1 MRMSEAEF
9 LNRLNKAFPEKVI
22 FAEQSRLSEYLSLF
36 VEIRRYARG
45 AGVSSVQWLTGR
57 GFIWKETGYIEPDM
71 HSGDTCGPSPDY
83 TAFELADYV
92 FRTYPLAGEYQ
103 LTDAEDA
110 LLYQSASETVKK
122 VLIDGGRTSVKED
135 AVLVL
140 ETINLLKGWSSELA
154 DEETSGSL
162 WNYIFLQYG
171 FNPEN
176 SEAAANRLYNYFR
189 GAIKGTLAHYK
200 RFFAP
205 EGTQRYYTSLLLHAL
220 APKQSIESLYSIL
233 FDFYV
238 KNLDFQYVTEDISY
252 KVFTKGM
259 RARWDSRIAKNDEL
273 QLRADAIFSGL
284 QTLFKERPG
293 YMAVLCDSIVK
304 KMDAILRN
312 ENTDLIDPDRNYWD
326 TILVEWYQRKSSTER
341 VQAQGE
347 QRQRKTEYVATTTDR
362 IYAQYTMEHSS
373 VGIAIPKIRL
383 SKVAQ
388 QRPVIKIYQSE
399 ICIYNAELSVTGDE
413 LCLTTRSLFIPF
425 EEMSYDFSNTPAIRV
440 EIHYDGELLYN
451 SAEKLYRQYILLD
464 ASGAERTPHCGT
476 IYLFASNL
484 QEVTFPDD
492 TDGIYSYPYPGQL
505 YRINLDEVSSAA
517 IDGREIFVCASTAAQ
532 FRHHTSLRKAVSAQ
546 VIHQGV
552 SFDIFPAPFQ
562 LFIILPEGEKS
573 IRYQFSIDGVRHNA
587 DAFCDG
593 GNELEIPSENDALCH
608 CVRIIDLA
616 TDLVK
621 YEFNYIVLA
630 DFNVT
635 LNAPIYYADGSQAT
649 ANISFAAKQF
659 HYSLVLEDTSER
671 IIVPVSGMAWQLELY
686 IPLVHCTLM
695 GHNAFKI
702 PGMIWH
708 KSILH
713 DEFVKLGLPEGWSGQ
728 LMLGISPV
736 PEVSPSYFE
745 LGNTLRAITAPQAEY
760 DLWISLENIAGNH
773 INRKITTIACK
784 PTFAAPP
791 IEVID
796 STLHWQP
803 EGNYV
808 GDPESTFQVEVQRP
822 GGSIDTYAT
831 STESTALANTSSY
844 ALGNYSYQVFLKK
857 KSLFSGGMNELIFKG
872 SYCVGNPLEWLY
884 DGKELIIGDALY
896 WDFETET
903 LKALLMKYGCGIL
916 TNLDYQETTIASG
929 ETMPAPC
936 YSATLSFIS
945 STGRRIPFMRD
956 VPPSPSNYV
965 QRAGRAGRAKH
976 SAAFVMTYA
985 KLSSHD
991 FTYYDDPT
999 AMISGKIKAPIFE
1012 IENEKILN
1020 RHIFAVALSSFFAQH
1035 KEVYAG
1041 DNQTVLLNEGGYE
1054 LLKEYL
1060 NTQPENL
1067 RQLLLRS
1074 IPTKMHQRLGIADFG
1089 WINRL
1094 CGENGVLE
1102 IAVQDFRG
1110 TVAEMEKELLAC
1122 RRRHDDEAAGVWSR
1136 TLRNFRCSKDDNA
1149 GKKSLIDF
1157 LVRNN
1162 VLPKYGFPVDT
1173 VELIPD
1179 INAVG
1184 RGKALQLA
1192 RDLQMAI
1199 AEYAPGAEVV
1209 ADGKMYVSRYIRKMP
1224 GKNADAAW
1232 EKGFYCPKCPTCGQ
1246 PNFTKDPVT
1255 GSGREC
1261 VSCHTPIKRLSW
1273 RKTLEPRMGFCAEKN
1288 ARPVPMHRPEHDFKT
1303 DDYYI
1308 GDPHRNLIAKQIFE
1322 VNGQSLQIEST
1333 SNDSLVVIG
1342 QTDYKVCPAC
1352 GYASETGIPLEH
1364 KNSRGYRCVNKE
1376 GNSAEYRLSHDF
1388 KTDVAKITFVTQE
1401 AADINVMLSVLY
1413 ALLEGLSR
1421 EMGIERTDIK
1431 GCLFYTSVD
1440 GCMIFSVVLYDAVA
1454 GGAGHVRRIVTA
1466 DGQAFQRVLAKAI
1479 SVVDNCDCDSS
1490 CYRCLRNY
1498 YNQKIHDNLNR
1509 NQASA
1514 FLHQWVGN
1522 MNPLPME
1529 TIE

>member
-22 FAEQSRLSEYLSLF
+22 FAEQARLSVYLSLF

-45 AGVSSVQWLTGR
+45 TGVSSVQWLTDR
-57 GFIWKETGYIEPDM
+57 GFIWKETGYVEPDM
-71 HSGDTCGPSPDY
+71 HNVDKCGPSPDY

-92 FRTYPLAGEYQ
+92 FRAYPLAGEYQ

-122 VLIDGGRTSVKED
+122 VLIDGGRTSVRED

-259 RARWDSRIAKNDEL
+259 RARWDSRVAKNDEL

-383 SKVAQ
+383 SKIAQ

-413 LCLTTRSLFIPF
+413 LCLTTRSRFIPF
-425 EEMSYDFSNTPAIRV
+425 EEMSYDFSNPPTIRV

-451 SAEKLYRQYILLD
+451 SVEKLYRQYILLD
-464 ASGAERTPHCGT
+464 ASGTERTTHRGT
-476 IYLFASNL
+476 IYLFASNS

-562 LFIILPEGEKS
+562 LFIVLPEGEKS

-587 DAFCDG
+587 DAFCEG
-593 GNELEIPSENDALCH
+593 GNELEIPSENDGLCH

-671 IIVPVSGMAWQLELY
+671 IIVPVSGM
-686 IPLVHCTLM
+686 V
-695 GHNAFKI
+695 
-702 PGMIWH
+702 
-708 KSILH
+708 
-713 DEFVKLGLPEGWSGQ
+713 
-728 LMLGISPV
+728 
-736 PEVSPSYFE
+736 
-745 LGNTLRAITAPQAEY
+745 
-760 DLWISLENIAGNH
+760 
-773 INRKITTIACK
+773 
-784 PTFAAPP
+784 
-791 IEVID
+791 
-796 STLHWQP
+796 
-803 EGNYV
+803 
-808 GDPESTFQVEVQRP
+808 
-822 GGSIDTYAT
+822 
-831 STESTALANTSSY
+831 
-844 ALGNYSYQVFLKK
+844 
-857 KSLFSGGMNELIFKG
+857 
-872 SYCVGNPLEWLY
+872 
-884 DGKELIIGDALY
+884 
-896 WDFETET
+896 
-903 LKALLMKYGCGIL
+903 
-916 TNLDYQETTIASG
+916 
-929 ETMPAPC
+929 
-936 YSATLSFIS
+936 
-945 STGRRIPFMRD
+945 
-956 VPPSPSNYV
+956 
-965 QRAGRAGRAKH
+965 
-976 SAAFVMTYA
+976 
-985 KLSSHD
+985 
-991 FTYYDDPT
+991 
-999 AMISGKIKAPIFE
+999 
-1012 IENEKILN
+1012 
-1020 RHIFAVALSSFFAQH
+1020 
-1035 KEVYAG
+1035 
-1041 DNQTVLLNEGGYE
+1041 
-1054 LLKEYL
+1054 
-1060 NTQPENL
+1060 
-1067 RQLLLRS
+1067 
-1074 IPTKMHQRLGIADFG
+1074 
-1089 WINRL
+1089 
-1094 CGENGVLE
+1094 
-1102 IAVQDFRG
+1102 
-1110 TVAEMEKELLAC
+1110 
-1122 RRRHDDEAAGVWSR
+1122 
-1136 TLRNFRCSKDDNA
+1136 
-1149 GKKSLIDF
+1149 
-1157 LVRNN
+1157 
-1162 VLPKYGFPVDT
+1162 
-1173 VELIPD
+1173 
-1179 INAVG
+1179 
-1184 RGKALQLA
+1184 
-1192 RDLQMAI
+1192 
-1199 AEYAPGAEVV
+1199 
-1209 ADGKMYVSRYIRKMP
+1209 
-1224 GKNADAAW
+1224 
-1232 EKGFYCPKCPTCGQ
+1232 
-1246 PNFTKDPVT
+1246 
-1255 GSGREC
+1255 
-1261 VSCHTPIKRLSW
+1261 
-1273 RKTLEPRMGFCAEKN
+1273 
-1288 ARPVPMHRPEHDFKT
+1288 
-1303 DDYYI
+1303 
-1308 GDPHRNLIAKQIFE
+1308 
-1322 VNGQSLQIEST
+1322 
-1333 SNDSLVVIG
+1333 
-1342 QTDYKVCPAC
+1342 
-1352 GYASETGIPLEH
+1352 
-1364 KNSRGYRCVNKE
+1364 
-1376 GNSAEYRLSHDF
+1376 
-1388 KTDVAKITFVTQE
+1388 
-1401 AADINVMLSVLY
+1401 
-1413 ALLEGLSR
+1413 
-1421 EMGIERTDIK
+1421 
-1431 GCLFYTSVD
+1431 
-1440 GCMIFSVVLYDAVA
+1440 
-1454 GGAGHVRRIVTA
+1454 
-1466 DGQAFQRVLAKAI
+1466 
-1479 SVVDNCDCDSS
+1479 
-1490 CYRCLRNY
+1490 
-1498 YNQKIHDNLNR
+1498 
-1509 NQASA
+1509 
-1514 FLHQWVGN
+1514 
-1522 MNPLPME
+1522 
-1529 TIE
+1529 

>member
-1 MRMSEAEF
+1 MNRYGKRCVLYPRVSTEMQVDGYSLEGQKNMLTRFADREEMIIVDTYEDAGKSGKSIEGRPAFQKMLRDIEDGLDIDYILVYKLSRFGRNAADILNSLELVQSYGVNLICIEEGIDSSQTSGKLLISVLSAVAEIERENIIEQTMNGRREKARQGGWNGGFAPYGYTLEDNKLMIEETEAVAIRKIFELYTSSEIGLGGIANQLNLQGIRKIPRQNGTLEDWTGHFIKLILDNPVYCGKIAYGRRTKEKVKGTKNDYQMKRNDDYILTEGQHKGIVSEEVWEKAHAKRLRTGVKQPSKIGRDRVHLLSGLLKCPVCGSPMYTNKHAWTNKDGTYKEIYYYVCSRNRMVRGKHCEYKAMLKKTDIEPMVIEAIREIVRNEEYAQAIKKRIGVQIDTKAVDKE
-9 LNRLNKAFPEKVI
+9 LEGYQAKLKEVDLNKTRLEREIDSLPADAKYRERKLHDMTLRLDSLYDVIVELEEKI
-22 FAEQSRLSEYLSLF
+22 EDARLRRDAIKQQAITLENIYKIMVNFDCVYNIINDEEKRNVVTALIKEIEIYRNDESEYPLKRIGLNF
-36 VEIRRYARG
+36 
-45 AGVSSVQWLTGR
+45 
-57 GFIWKETGYIEPDM
+57 P
-71 HSGDTCGPSPDY
+71 
-83 TAFELADYV
+83 V
-92 FRTYPLAGEYQ
+92 F
-103 LTDAEDA
+103 
-110 LLYQSASETVKK
+110 K
-122 VLIDGGRTSVKED
+122 DGGEVTELLWDKGNTVD
-135 AVLVL
+135 TVLVL
-140 ETINLLKGWSSELA
+140 ETINLLKIWSSGLA
-154 DEETSGSL
+154 DEDISGSF

-171 FNPEN
+171 FKSEN

-205 EGTQRYYTSLLLHAL
+205 EGTQQYYTSLLLHAL

-293 YMAVLCDSIVK
+293 YMAVFCDSIVK

-399 ICIYNAELSVTGDE
+399 ICIYNAEFSVTGDE

-517 IDGREIFVCASTAAQ
+517 IDGREVFVCASTAAQ

-562 LFIILPEGEKS
+562 LFIVLPEGEKS

-593 GNELEIPSENDALCH
+593 GNELEIPSENDGLCH

-659 HYSLVLEDTSER
+659 HYSLVLEDTSDS

-686 IPLVHCTLM
+686 IPLVHCALM

-713 DEFVKLGLPEGWSGQ
+713 DEFVKLELPEGWSGQ

-808 GDPESTFQVEVQRP
+808 GDPESTFQVEIQRP

-945 STGRRIPFMRD
+945 STGRRIPFN
-956 VPPSPSNYV
+956 SKPSNDFELV
-965 QRAGRAGRAKH
+965 NPAK
-976 SAAFVMTYA
+976 VW
-985 KLSSHD
+985 
-991 FTYYDDPT
+991 
-999 AMISGKIKAPIFE
+999 IV
-1012 IENEKILN
+1012 NEHLLIL
-1020 RHIFAVALSSFFAQH
+1020 
-1035 KEVYAG
+1035 
-1041 DNQTVLLNEGGYE
+1041 
-1054 LLKEYL
+1054 
-1060 NTQPENL
+1060 
-1067 RQLLLRS
+1067 
-1074 IPTKMHQRLGIADFG
+1074 
-1089 WINRL
+1089 
-1094 CGENGVLE
+1094 
-1102 IAVQDFRG
+1102 
-1110 TVAEMEKELLAC
+1110 
-1122 RRRHDDEAAGVWSR
+1122 
-1136 TLRNFRCSKDDNA
+1136 RC
-1149 GKKSLIDF
+1149 
-1157 LVRNN
+1157 
-1162 VLPKYGFPVDT
+1162 T
-1173 VELIPD
+1173 TE
-1179 INAVG
+1179 
-1184 RGKALQLA
+1184 
-1192 RDLQMAI
+1192 
-1199 AEYAPGAEVV
+1199 
-1209 ADGKMYVSRYIRKMP
+1209 
-1224 GKNADAAW
+1224 
-1232 EKGFYCPKCPTCGQ
+1232 
-1246 PNFTKDPVT
+1246 
-1255 GSGREC
+1255 
-1261 VSCHTPIKRLSW
+1261 
-1273 RKTLEPRMGFCAEKN
+1273 
-1288 ARPVPMHRPEHDFKT
+1288 
-1303 DDYYI
+1303 
-1308 GDPHRNLIAKQIFE
+1308 
-1322 VNGQSLQIEST
+1322 
-1333 SNDSLVVIG
+1333 
-1342 QTDYKVCPAC
+1342 
-1352 GYASETGIPLEH
+1352 
-1364 KNSRGYRCVNKE
+1364 
-1376 GNSAEYRLSHDF
+1376 
-1388 KTDVAKITFVTQE
+1388 
-1401 AADINVMLSVLY
+1401 
-1413 ALLEGLSR
+1413 
-1421 EMGIERTDIK
+1421 
-1431 GCLFYTSVD
+1431 
-1440 GCMIFSVVLYDAVA
+1440 DAVY
-1454 GGAGHVRRIVTA
+1454 VDKDFSTIV
-1466 DGQAFQRVLAKAI
+1466 
-1479 SVVDNCDCDSS
+1479 
-1490 CYRCLRNY
+1490 
-1498 YNQKIHDNLNR
+1498 NR
-1509 NQASA
+1509 NPDTYMSKAEQHHRLKTPDYFKYSIREGY
-1514 FLHQWVGN
+1514 QYV
-1522 MNPLPME
+1522 
-1529 TIE
+1529 

>member
-122 VLIDGGRTSVKED
+122 VLIDGGRTSVRED

-562 LFIILPEGEKS
+562 LFIVLPEGEKS
-573 IRYQFSIDGVRHNA
+573 IRYQFSIDGMRHNA
-587 DAFCDG
+587 DAFCGG
-593 GNELEIPSENDALCH
+593 GNELEIPSENDGLCH

-659 HYSLVLEDTSER
+659 HYSLVLEDMYR
-671 IIVPVSGMAWQLELY
+671 
-686 IPLVHCTLM
+686 
-695 GHNAFKI
+695 
-702 PGMIWH
+702 
-708 KSILH
+708 
-713 DEFVKLGLPEGWSGQ
+713 
-728 LMLGISPV
+728 
-736 PEVSPSYFE
+736 
-745 LGNTLRAITAPQAEY
+745 
-760 DLWISLENIAGNH
+760 
-773 INRKITTIACK
+773 
-784 PTFAAPP
+784 PP
-791 IEVID
+791 IQ
-796 STLHWQP
+796 T
-803 EGNYV
+803 
-808 GDPESTFQVEVQRP
+808 
-822 GGSIDTYAT
+822 
-831 STESTALANTSSY
+831 
-844 ALGNYSYQVFLKK
+844 
-857 KSLFSGGMNELIFKG
+857 
-872 SYCVGNPLEWLY
+872 
-884 DGKELIIGDALY
+884 
-896 WDFETET
+896 
-903 LKALLMKYGCGIL
+903 
-916 TNLDYQETTIASG
+916 
-929 ETMPAPC
+929 
-936 YSATLSFIS
+936 
-945 STGRRIPFMRD
+945 
-956 VPPSPSNYV
+956 
-965 QRAGRAGRAKH
+965 
-976 SAAFVMTYA
+976 
-985 KLSSHD
+985 
-991 FTYYDDPT
+991 
-999 AMISGKIKAPIFE
+999 PIF
-1012 IENEKILN
+1012 
-1020 RHIFAVALSSFFAQH
+1020 
-1035 KEVYAG
+1035 
-1041 DNQTVLLNEGGYE
+1041 
-1054 LLKEYL
+1054 
-1060 NTQPENL
+1060 
-1067 RQLLLRS
+1067 
-1074 IPTKMHQRLGIADFG
+1074 
-1089 WINRL
+1089 
-1094 CGENGVLE
+1094 
-1102 IAVQDFRG
+1102 
-1110 TVAEMEKELLAC
+1110 
-1122 RRRHDDEAAGVWSR
+1122 
-1136 TLRNFRCSKDDNA
+1136 
-1149 GKKSLIDF
+1149 
-1157 LVRNN
+1157 
-1162 VLPKYGFPVDT
+1162 
-1173 VELIPD
+1173 
-1179 INAVG
+1179 
-1184 RGKALQLA
+1184 
-1192 RDLQMAI
+1192 
-1199 AEYAPGAEVV
+1199 
-1209 ADGKMYVSRYIRKMP
+1209 
-1224 GKNADAAW
+1224 
-1232 EKGFYCPKCPTCGQ
+1232 
-1246 PNFTKDPVT
+1246 
-1255 GSGREC
+1255 
-1261 VSCHTPIKRLSW
+1261 
-1273 RKTLEPRMGFCAEKN
+1273 
-1288 ARPVPMHRPEHDFKT
+1288 
-1303 DDYYI
+1303 
-1308 GDPHRNLIAKQIFE
+1308 
-1322 VNGQSLQIEST
+1322 
-1333 SNDSLVVIG
+1333 
-1342 QTDYKVCPAC
+1342 
-1352 GYASETGIPLEH
+1352 
-1364 KNSRGYRCVNKE
+1364 
-1376 GNSAEYRLSHDF
+1376 
-1388 KTDVAKITFVTQE
+1388 
-1401 AADINVMLSVLY
+1401 
-1413 ALLEGLSR
+1413 
-1421 EMGIERTDIK
+1421 
-1431 GCLFYTSVD
+1431 
-1440 GCMIFSVVLYDAVA
+1440 
-1454 GGAGHVRRIVTA
+1454 
-1466 DGQAFQRVLAKAI
+1466 
-1479 SVVDNCDCDSS
+1479 
-1490 CYRCLRNY
+1490 
-1498 YNQKIHDNLNR
+1498 
-1509 NQASA
+1509 
-1514 FLHQWVGN
+1514 
-1522 MNPLPME
+1522 
-1529 TIE
+1529 

>member
-22 FAEQSRLSEYLSLF
+22 FAEQARLSVYLSLF

-45 AGVSSVQWLTGR
+45 TGVSSVQWLTDR
-57 GFIWKETGYIEPDM
+57 GFIWKETGYVEPDM
-71 HSGDTCGPSPDY
+71 HNVDKCGPSPDY

-92 FRTYPLAGEYQ
+92 FRAYPLAGEYQ

-122 VLIDGGRTSVKED
+122 VLIDGGRTSVRED

-259 RARWDSRIAKNDEL
+259 RARWDSRVAKNDEL

-347 QRQRKTEYVATTTDR
+347 QRQRKTEYVATTPDR

-388 QRPVIKIYQSE
+388 QRPVIKIHQSE

-562 LFIILPEGEKS
+562 LFIVLPEGEKS

-593 GNELEIPSENDALCH
+593 GNELEIPSENDGLCH

-621 YEFNYIVLA
+621 YEFNYI
-630 DFNVT
+630 
-635 LNAPIYYADGSQAT
+635 S
-649 ANISFAAKQF
+649 
-659 HYSLVLEDTSER
+659 
-671 IIVPVSGMAWQLELY
+671 
-686 IPLVHCTLM
+686 
-695 GHNAFKI
+695 
-702 PGMIWH
+702 
-708 KSILH
+708 
-713 DEFVKLGLPEGWSGQ
+713 
-728 LMLGISPV
+728 LML
-736 PEVSPSYFE
+736 
-745 LGNTLRAITAPQAEY
+745 
-760 DLWISLENIAGNH
+760 
-773 INRKITTIACK
+773 
-784 PTFAAPP
+784 
-791 IEVID
+791 
-796 STLHWQP
+796 
-803 EGNYV
+803 
-808 GDPESTFQVEVQRP
+808 
-822 GGSIDTYAT
+822 
-831 STESTALANTSSY
+831 
-844 ALGNYSYQVFLKK
+844 
-857 KSLFSGGMNELIFKG
+857 
-872 SYCVGNPLEWLY
+872 
-884 DGKELIIGDALY
+884 
-896 WDFETET
+896 
-903 LKALLMKYGCGIL
+903 
-916 TNLDYQETTIASG
+916 
-929 ETMPAPC
+929 
-936 YSATLSFIS
+936 
-945 STGRRIPFMRD
+945 
-956 VPPSPSNYV
+956 
-965 QRAGRAGRAKH
+965 
-976 SAAFVMTYA
+976 
-985 KLSSHD
+985 
-991 FTYYDDPT
+991 
-999 AMISGKIKAPIFE
+999 
-1012 IENEKILN
+1012 
-1020 RHIFAVALSSFFAQH
+1020 
-1035 KEVYAG
+1035 
-1041 DNQTVLLNEGGYE
+1041 
-1054 LLKEYL
+1054 
-1060 NTQPENL
+1060 
-1067 RQLLLRS
+1067 
-1074 IPTKMHQRLGIADFG
+1074 
-1089 WINRL
+1089 
-1094 CGENGVLE
+1094 
-1102 IAVQDFRG
+1102 
-1110 TVAEMEKELLAC
+1110 
-1122 RRRHDDEAAGVWSR
+1122 
-1136 TLRNFRCSKDDNA
+1136 
-1149 GKKSLIDF
+1149 
-1157 LVRNN
+1157 
-1162 VLPKYGFPVDT
+1162 
-1173 VELIPD
+1173 
-1179 INAVG
+1179 
-1184 RGKALQLA
+1184 
-1192 RDLQMAI
+1192 
-1199 AEYAPGAEVV
+1199 
-1209 ADGKMYVSRYIRKMP
+1209 
-1224 GKNADAAW
+1224 
-1232 EKGFYCPKCPTCGQ
+1232 
-1246 PNFTKDPVT
+1246 
-1255 GSGREC
+1255 
-1261 VSCHTPIKRLSW
+1261 
-1273 RKTLEPRMGFCAEKN
+1273 
-1288 ARPVPMHRPEHDFKT
+1288 
-1303 DDYYI
+1303 
-1308 GDPHRNLIAKQIFE
+1308 
-1322 VNGQSLQIEST
+1322 
-1333 SNDSLVVIG
+1333 
-1342 QTDYKVCPAC
+1342 
-1352 GYASETGIPLEH
+1352 
-1364 KNSRGYRCVNKE
+1364 
-1376 GNSAEYRLSHDF
+1376 
-1388 KTDVAKITFVTQE
+1388 
-1401 AADINVMLSVLY
+1401 
-1413 ALLEGLSR
+1413 
-1421 EMGIERTDIK
+1421 
-1431 GCLFYTSVD
+1431 
-1440 GCMIFSVVLYDAVA
+1440 
-1454 GGAGHVRRIVTA
+1454 
-1466 DGQAFQRVLAKAI
+1466 
-1479 SVVDNCDCDSS
+1479 
-1490 CYRCLRNY
+1490 
-1498 YNQKIHDNLNR
+1498 
-1509 NQASA
+1509 
-1514 FLHQWVGN
+1514 
-1522 MNPLPME
+1522 
-1529 TIE
+1529 

>member
-1 MRMSEAEF
+1 MSEAEF

-22 FAEQSRLSEYLSLF
+22 FAEQSRLSVYLSLF

-45 AGVSSVQWLTGR
+45 TGVSSVQWLTDR
-57 GFIWKETGYIEPDM
+57 GFIWKETGYVEPDM
-71 HSGDTCGPSPDY
+71 HNVDKCGPSPDY

-92 FRTYPLAGEYQ
+92 FRAYPLAGEYQ

-122 VLIDGGRTSVKED
+122 VLIDGGRTSVRED

-259 RARWDSRIAKNDEL
+259 RARWDSRVAKNDEL

-383 SKVAQ
+383 SKIAQ

-413 LCLTTRSLFIPF
+413 LCLTTRSRFIPF

-562 LFIILPEGEKS
+562 LFIVLPEGEKS

-593 GNELEIPSENDALCH
+593 GNELEIPSENDGLCH

-659 HYSLVLEDTSER
+659 HYSLVLEDTSDS
-671 IIVPVSGMAWQLELY
+671 IIVPVSGMVWQLELY
-686 IPLVHCTLM
+686 IPLVHCALM
-695 GHNAFKI
+695 GHNAFKDSGHDLAQI
-702 PGMIWH
+702 HSARRIRKAGVARGMEW
-708 KSILH
+708 
-713 DEFVKLGLPEGWSGQ
+713 
-728 LMLGISPV
+728 
-736 PEVSPSYFE
+736 
-745 LGNTLRAITAPQAEY
+745 TAHAWY
-760 DLWISLENIAGNH
+760 
-773 INRKITTIACK
+773 K
-784 PTFAAPP
+784 PCSRGESFLFRT
-791 IEVID
+791 
-796 STLHWQP
+796 WQ
-803 EGNYV
+803 Y
-808 GDPESTFQVEVQRP
+808 
-822 GGSIDTYAT
+822 
-831 STESTALANTSSY
+831 
-844 ALGNYSYQVFLKK
+844 
-857 KSLFSGGMNELIFKG
+857 
-872 SYCVGNPLEWLY
+872 
-884 DGKELIIGDALY
+884 
-896 WDFETET
+896 
-903 LKALLMKYGCGIL
+903 
-916 TNLDYQETTIASG
+916 
-929 ETMPAPC
+929 APC
-936 YSATLSFIS
+936 DNGA
-945 STGRRIPFMRD
+945 
-956 VPPSPSNYV
+956 
-965 QRAGRAGRAKH
+965 AGR
-976 SAAFVMTYA
+976 V
-985 KLSSHD
+985 
-991 FTYYDDPT
+991 
-999 AMISGKIKAPIFE
+999 
-1012 IENEKILN
+1012 
-1020 RHIFAVALSSFFAQH
+1020 
-1035 KEVYAG
+1035 
-1041 DNQTVLLNEGGYE
+1041 
-1054 LLKEYL
+1054 
-1060 NTQPENL
+1060 
-1067 RQLLLRS
+1067 
-1074 IPTKMHQRLGIADFG
+1074 
-1089 WINRL
+1089 
-1094 CGENGVLE
+1094 
-1102 IAVQDFRG
+1102 
-1110 TVAEMEKELLAC
+1110 
-1122 RRRHDDEAAGVWSR
+1122 
-1136 TLRNFRCSKDDNA
+1136 
-1149 GKKSLIDF
+1149 
-1157 LVRNN
+1157 
-1162 VLPKYGFPVDT
+1162 
-1173 VELIPD
+1173 
-1179 INAVG
+1179 
-1184 RGKALQLA
+1184 
-1192 RDLQMAI
+1192 
-1199 AEYAPGAEVV
+1199 
-1209 ADGKMYVSRYIRKMP
+1209 
-1224 GKNADAAW
+1224 
-1232 EKGFYCPKCPTCGQ
+1232 
-1246 PNFTKDPVT
+1246 
-1255 GSGREC
+1255 
-1261 VSCHTPIKRLSW
+1261 
-1273 RKTLEPRMGFCAEKN
+1273 
-1288 ARPVPMHRPEHDFKT
+1288 
-1303 DDYYI
+1303 
-1308 GDPHRNLIAKQIFE
+1308 
-1322 VNGQSLQIEST
+1322 
-1333 SNDSLVVIG
+1333 
-1342 QTDYKVCPAC
+1342 
-1352 GYASETGIPLEH
+1352 
-1364 KNSRGYRCVNKE
+1364 
-1376 GNSAEYRLSHDF
+1376 
-1388 KTDVAKITFVTQE
+1388 
-1401 AADINVMLSVLY
+1401 
-1413 ALLEGLSR
+1413 
-1421 EMGIERTDIK
+1421 
-1431 GCLFYTSVD
+1431 
-1440 GCMIFSVVLYDAVA
+1440 
-1454 GGAGHVRRIVTA
+1454 
-1466 DGQAFQRVLAKAI
+1466 
-1479 SVVDNCDCDSS
+1479 
-1490 CYRCLRNY
+1490 
-1498 YNQKIHDNLNR
+1498 
-1509 NQASA
+1509 
-1514 FLHQWVGN
+1514 
-1522 MNPLPME
+1522 
-1529 TIE
+1529 

>member
-22 FAEQSRLSEYLSLF
+22 FAEQARLSVYLSLF

-45 AGVSSVQWLTGR
+45 TGVSSVQWLTDR
-57 GFIWKETGYIEPDM
+57 GFIWKETGYVEPDM
-71 HSGDTCGPSPDY
+71 HNVDKCGPSPDY

-92 FRTYPLAGEYQ
+92 FRAYPLAGEYQ

-122 VLIDGGRTSVKED
+122 VLIDGGRTSVRED

-259 RARWDSRIAKNDEL
+259 RARWDSRVAKNDEL

-347 QRQRKTEYVATTTDR
+347 QRQRKTEYVATTPDR

-388 QRPVIKIYQSE
+388 QRPVIKIHQSE

-562 LFIILPEGEKS
+562 LFIVLPEGEKS
-573 IRYQFSIDGVRHNA
+573 IR
-587 DAFCDG
+587 
-593 GNELEIPSENDALCH
+593 
-608 CVRIIDLA
+608 
-616 TDLVK
+616 
-621 YEFNYIVLA
+621 
-630 DFNVT
+630 
-635 LNAPIYYADGSQAT
+635 
-649 ANISFAAKQF
+649 
-659 HYSLVLEDTSER
+659 
-671 IIVPVSGMAWQLELY
+671 
-686 IPLVHCTLM
+686 
-695 GHNAFKI
+695 
-702 PGMIWH
+702 
-708 KSILH
+708 
-713 DEFVKLGLPEGWSGQ
+713 
-728 LMLGISPV
+728 
-736 PEVSPSYFE
+736 
-745 LGNTLRAITAPQAEY
+745 
-760 DLWISLENIAGNH
+760 
-773 INRKITTIACK
+773 
-784 PTFAAPP
+784 
-791 IEVID
+791 
-796 STLHWQP
+796 
-803 EGNYV
+803 
-808 GDPESTFQVEVQRP
+808 
-822 GGSIDTYAT
+822 
-831 STESTALANTSSY
+831 
-844 ALGNYSYQVFLKK
+844 
-857 KSLFSGGMNELIFKG
+857 
-872 SYCVGNPLEWLY
+872 
-884 DGKELIIGDALY
+884 
-896 WDFETET
+896 
-903 LKALLMKYGCGIL
+903 
-916 TNLDYQETTIASG
+916 
-929 ETMPAPC
+929 
-936 YSATLSFIS
+936 
-945 STGRRIPFMRD
+945 
-956 VPPSPSNYV
+956 
-965 QRAGRAGRAKH
+965 
-976 SAAFVMTYA
+976 
-985 KLSSHD
+985 
-991 FTYYDDPT
+991 
-999 AMISGKIKAPIFE
+999 
-1012 IENEKILN
+1012 
-1020 RHIFAVALSSFFAQH
+1020 
-1035 KEVYAG
+1035 
-1041 DNQTVLLNEGGYE
+1041 
-1054 LLKEYL
+1054 
-1060 NTQPENL
+1060 
-1067 RQLLLRS
+1067 
-1074 IPTKMHQRLGIADFG
+1074 
-1089 WINRL
+1089 
-1094 CGENGVLE
+1094 
-1102 IAVQDFRG
+1102 
-1110 TVAEMEKELLAC
+1110 
-1122 RRRHDDEAAGVWSR
+1122 
-1136 TLRNFRCSKDDNA
+1136 
-1149 GKKSLIDF
+1149 
-1157 LVRNN
+1157 
-1162 VLPKYGFPVDT
+1162 
-1173 VELIPD
+1173 
-1179 INAVG
+1179 
-1184 RGKALQLA
+1184 
-1192 RDLQMAI
+1192 
-1199 AEYAPGAEVV
+1199 
-1209 ADGKMYVSRYIRKMP
+1209 
-1224 GKNADAAW
+1224 
-1232 EKGFYCPKCPTCGQ
+1232 
-1246 PNFTKDPVT
+1246 
-1255 GSGREC
+1255 
-1261 VSCHTPIKRLSW
+1261 
-1273 RKTLEPRMGFCAEKN
+1273 
-1288 ARPVPMHRPEHDFKT
+1288 
-1303 DDYYI
+1303 
-1308 GDPHRNLIAKQIFE
+1308 
-1322 VNGQSLQIEST
+1322 
-1333 SNDSLVVIG
+1333 
-1342 QTDYKVCPAC
+1342 
-1352 GYASETGIPLEH
+1352 
-1364 KNSRGYRCVNKE
+1364 YRCVNKE